1 MGMVEAKIESV
12 RVNVATQHRVV
23 ILKEV
28 DAERY
33 LPIWIGVF
41 EADAIVS
48 QLHNIQP
55 PRPMTHDLLKSVITE
70 LGARVTRIVVNDLRD
85 DTFYARISLMDID
98 GRYTEVDSRPS
109 DALALAVRFG
119 APIYVEE
126 SVMERAGVT
135 FDDAEAE
142 EAEEGRVGPAKKGR
156 GFGVSPE
163 FSAEPEKASDID
175 EEKLAIFRDFI
186 NSLNLDDLGKQD
198 EGGQETKEQ

>member
-1 MGMVEAKIESV
+1 MGMVEARIESV
-12 RVNVATQHRVV
+12 RLNMATNHRVV

-48 QLHNIQP
+48 QLHNLQP
-55 PRPMTHDLLKSVITE
+55 PRPMTHDLLKSLIME
-70 LGARVTRIVVNDLRD
+70 LGATVTRVVVSDLRD
-85 DTFYARISLMDID
+85 ETFYARICLVDMA

-109 DALALAVRFG
+109 DAIALAIRCE

-126 SVMERAGVT
+126 SVMQRAGVT
-135 FDDAEAE
+135 LDDSE
-142 EAEEGRVGPAKKGR
+142 EEDSGR
-156 GFGVSPE
+156 GMVGRMLRGRESGRQT
-163 FSAEPEKASDID
+163 EPTEESEETSEID

-186 NSLNLDDLGKQD
+186 NSLDLEDQGKQD
-198 EGGQETKEQ
+198 EGGQQTKEH